1 MLRMRNWTSRAEDG
15 LLRPDTT
22 YLSGIMVRRSPC
34 RFAGPVPPFLGSA
47 PRHPPVPFGA
57 RVRSEAKK
65 GERMNMNA
73 LAAQA
78 VPARA
83 EPYGRIAVLGA
94 GSWGTALAAVAR
106 TAGREVTLWGRD
118 EAVLAALP
126 RGENPRYLP
135 GVPLPE
141 GIGATA
147 DLAEAMA
154 GAEAVLIVT
163 PSRTLRGICAQVAPH
178 LGAEVPVV
186 LCAKGIEAETGLL
199 MTQVA
204 EAELRGQPVGALSGP
219 TFARETALNHPTAAT
234 VAFPFRYADRLAPG
248 ESPAARVA
256 VSLSTGAFRLYIS
269 DDLVG
274 VELGG
279 AVKNVIAIA
288 CGMMTGAGFAENTR
302 AALITR
308 GMDEMKALAEALGGR
323 RETVTGLSGAGDL
336 TLTCSSRTSR
346 NMSLGV
352 QLGEGLPR
360 GACFGGA
367 PVVVE
372 GEVNAVSVIDLA
384 RRVGVSMPICEAV
397 HAVLHERADLR
408 DAFARLWARPIEGEP
423 KGLSMRFDH
432 PVRMPGVTA

>member
-1 MLRMRNWTSRAEDG
+1 
-15 LLRPDTT
+15 
-22 YLSGIMVRRSPC
+22 
-34 RFAGPVPPFLGSA
+34 
-47 PRHPPVPFGA
+47 
-57 RVRSEAKK
+57 
-65 GERMNMNA
+65 MNMDA
-73 LAAQA
+73 LSAQGM
-78 VPARA
+78 PARA
-83 EPYGRIAVLGA
+83 EPYRTVAVIGA

-106 TAGREVTLWGRD
+106 TAGREVRLWGRD
-118 EAVLAALP
+118 KTVLDAVS
-126 RGENPRYLP
+126 RGENPRYLA

-141 GIGATA
+141 GIGTTA
-147 DLAEAMA
+147 EIAEAVA
-154 GAEAVLIVT
+154 GAEAVLMVT
-163 PSRTLRGICAQVAPH
+163 PSRTLREMSRRIAPH
-178 LGAEVPVV
+178 LGPDVPVV

-204 EAELRGQPVGALSGP
+204 EAELAGQPVGALSGP

-248 ESPAARVA
+248 ESPAARMA

-274 VELGG
+274 VEVGG

-346 NMSLGV
+346 NMSLGL
-352 QLGEGLPR
+352 QLGEGLAR
-360 GACFGGA
+360 EACFGGE

-397 HAVLHERADLR
+397 HAVLHEGADLR
-408 DAFARLWARPIEGEP
+408 ATFARLWARPIEGEP
-423 KGLSMRFDH
+423 RALPLRFDH
-432 PVRMPGVTA
+432 PVRVPA